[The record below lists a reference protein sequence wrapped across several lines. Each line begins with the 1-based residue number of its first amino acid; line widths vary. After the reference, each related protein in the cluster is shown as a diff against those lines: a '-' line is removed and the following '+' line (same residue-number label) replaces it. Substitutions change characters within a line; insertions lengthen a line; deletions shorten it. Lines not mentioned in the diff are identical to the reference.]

1 MKKKEALFRAV
12 GGVGDDLIARAEQPV
27 SKKNT
32 VWLRWTALAACC
44 ALVAGIAAF
53 AHLTLGRAKSTDAVA
68 NMNQSAMQA
77 ESFSVESSA
86 PESAEAVEEEA
97 ELKSDQEAAIAADET
112 PMEAELPEGAPME
125 VPEDTAK
132 AASEEGH
139 GDDLNGTLFDAPSF
153 TFAGIA
159 YVRAEE
165 ADAEPQ
171 PGELLGCV
179 EESDAEALTGC
190 EVYACE
196 GFDPADRVLLL
207 LDGEYLLFR
216 NAATLSPA
224 E

>member
-1 MKKKEALFRAV
+1 MKKKEALFRAI

-44 ALVAGIAAF
+44 ALVACIAAF
-53 AHLTLGRAKSTDAVA
+53 AHLTFGQSKSTDSVA

-86 PESAEAVEEEA
+86 PESAAAVEEET
-97 ELKSDQEAAIAADET
+97 AIAADEA
-112 PMEAELPEGAPME
+112 PMEAPAGAAE
-125 VPEDTAK
+125 EDSHSFMKGA
-132 AASEEGH
+132 
-139 GDDLNGTLFDAPSF
+139 LFDAPSF
-153 TFAGIA
+153 TFAGIQ
-159 YVRAEE
+159 YVQAEE

-171 PGELLGCV
+171 PGELLGRV
-179 EESDAEALTGC
+179 EESDSEALTGC
-190 EVYACE
+190 EIYACE

-216 NAATLSPA
+216 NAETLSPA

>member
-1 MKKKEALFRAV
+1 MKKKEALFRAI

-53 AHLTLGRAKSTDAVA
+53 AHLTFGQSKSTGSVA
-68 NMNQSAMQA
+68 NMNQSAIQA
-77 ESFSVESSA
+77 ESFSVDSSA

-97 ELKSDQEAAIAADET
+97 AIAADEAPMET
-112 PMEAELPEGAPME
+112 EQPEEAPMEAPA
-125 VPEDTAK
+125 VTAE
-132 AASEEGH
+132 AASEEDSRSFMKGA
-139 GDDLNGTLFDAPSF
+139 LFEAPSF
-153 TFAGIA
+153 TFAGIQ
-159 YVRAEE
+159 YVQTEE

-171 PGELLGCV
+171 PGELLGRV
-179 EESDAEALTGC
+179 EESDAESLTGC
-190 EVYACE
+190 EIYACE

-216 NAATLSPA
+216 NAETLSPA

>member
-1 MKKKEALFRAV
+1 MKKKEALFHAI

-53 AHLTLGRAKSTDAVA
+53 AHLTFGQSKSTDSVA

-77 ESFSVESSA
+77 ESFSVDSSA

-97 ELKSDQEAAIAADET
+97 AIAADEAPMET
-112 PMEAELPEGAPME
+112 EQPEEAPMEAPA
-125 VPEDTAK
+125 VTAE
-132 AASEEGH
+132 AASEEDSHSFMKGA
-139 GDDLNGTLFDAPSF
+139 LFDAPSF
-153 TFAGIA
+153 TFAGIQ
-159 YVRAEE
+159 YVQAG
-165 ADAEPQ
+165 DDGAEPQ
-171 PGELLGCV
+171 PGELLGRV
-179 EESDAEALTGC
+179 EESDAESLTGC
-190 EVYACE
+190 EIYACE

-216 NAATLSPA
+216 NAETLSPA

>member
-1 MKKKEALFRAV
+1 MKKKEAFFRAI

-32 VWLRWTALAACC
+32 VWLRWTAMAAC
-44 ALVAGIAAF
+44 IAAF
-53 AHLTLGRAKSTDAVA
+53 AHLTFEQSKPTDSVA

-86 PESAEAVEEEA
+86 PESAEAVEEET
-97 ELKSDQEAAIAADET
+97 AIAADEAPMET
-112 PMEAELPEGAPME
+112 EQPEEAPMEAPAGAAE
-125 VPEDTAK
+125 EDSHSFMKGA
-132 AASEEGH
+132 
-139 GDDLNGTLFDAPSF
+139 LFDAPSF
-153 TFAGIA
+153 TFAGIQ
-159 YVRAEE
+159 YMQAEE

-171 PGELLGCV
+171 PGELLGRV
-179 EESDAEALTGC
+179 EESDSEALTGC
-190 EVYACE
+190 EIYACE

-216 NAATLSPA
+216 NAETLSPA

>member
-1 MKKKEALFRAV
+1 MKKKEALFRAI

-53 AHLTLGRAKSTDAVA
+53 AHLTFGQSKSTDSVA

-86 PESAEAVEEEA
+86 PESAEAVEEET
-97 ELKSDQEAAIAADET
+97 AIAADEAPMET
-112 PMEAELPEGAPME
+112 AQPEEAPMEAPA
-125 VPEDTAK
+125 VTAE
-132 AASEEGH
+132 AASEEDSHSFMKGA
-139 GDDLNGTLFDAPSF
+139 LFDAPSF
-153 TFAGIA
+153 TFAGIQ
-159 YVRAEE
+159 YVQTEE

-171 PGELLGCV
+171 PGELLGRV
-179 EESDAEALTGC
+179 EESDAESLTGC
-190 EVYACE
+190 EIYACE

-216 NAATLSPA
+216 NAETLSSA

>member
-1 MKKKEALFRAV
+1 MKKKEALFRAI

-44 ALVAGIAAF
+44 ALVACIAAF
-53 AHLTLGRAKSTDAVA
+53 AHLTFGQSKSTDSVA

-86 PESAEAVEEEA
+86 PESAAAVEEET
-97 ELKSDQEAAIAADET
+97 AIAADEA
-112 PMEAELPEGAPME
+112 PMEAPAGAAE
-125 VPEDTAK
+125 EDSHSFMKGA
-132 AASEEGH
+132 
-139 GDDLNGTLFDAPSF
+139 LFDAPSF
-153 TFAGIA
+153 TFAGIQ
-159 YVRAEE
+159 YVQAEE

-171 PGELLGCV
+171 PGELLGRV
-179 EESDAEALTGC
+179 EESDSEALTGC
-190 EVYACE
+190 EIYACE

-216 NAATLSPA
+216 NAETLSSA

>member
-1 MKKKEALFRAV
+1 MKKKEALFRAI

-44 ALVAGIAAF
+44 ALVASIAVF
-53 AHLTLGRAKSTDAVA
+53 AHLTFGQSKSTDSVA
-68 NMNQSAMQA
+68 NMKQSAMQA

-97 ELKSDQEAAIAADET
+97 AIAADEA
-112 PMEAELPEGAPME
+112 PMEAPA
-125 VPEDTAK
+125 VTAE
-132 AASEEGH
+132 AASEEDSRGFMK
-139 GDDLNGTLFDAPSF
+139 GALFEAPSF
-153 TFAGIA
+153 TFAGIQ
-159 YVRAEE
+159 YVQAG
-165 ADAEPQ
+165 DDGAEPQ
-171 PGELLGCV
+171 PGELLGRV
-179 EESDAEALTGC
+179 EESDAESLTGC
-190 EVYACE
+190 EIYACE

-216 NAATLSPA
+216 NAETLSPA

>member
-1 MKKKEALFRAV
+1 MKKKEAFFRAI

-53 AHLTLGRAKSTDAVA
+53 AHLTFGQSKSTDSVA
-68 NMNQSAMQA
+68 NMKQSAMQA

-86 PESAEAVEEEA
+86 PESAEAVEEET
-97 ELKSDQEAAIAADET
+97 AIAADEAPMET
-112 PMEAELPEGAPME
+112 EQPEEAPMEAPA
-125 VPEDTAK
+125 VTAE
-132 AASEEGH
+132 AASEEDSHSFMKGA
-139 GDDLNGTLFDAPSF
+139 LFDAPSF
-153 TFAGIA
+153 TFAGIQ
-159 YVRAEE
+159 YMQTEE

-171 PGELLGCV
+171 PGELLGRV
-179 EESDAEALTGC
+179 EESDAESLTGC
-190 EVYACE
+190 EIYACE

-216 NAATLSPA
+216 NAETLSPA

>member
-1 MKKKEALFRAV
+1 MKKKEALFHAI

-53 AHLTLGRAKSTDAVA
+53 AHLTFGQSKSTDSVA

-97 ELKSDQEAAIAADET
+97 AIAADEAPMET
-112 PMEAELPEGAPME
+112 EQPEEAPMEAPA
-125 VPEDTAK
+125 VTAE
-132 AASEEGH
+132 AASEEDSHSFMKGA
-139 GDDLNGTLFDAPSF
+139 LFDAPSF
-153 TFAGIA
+153 TFAGIQ
-159 YVRAEE
+159 YVQAG
-165 ADAEPQ
+165 DDGAEPQ
-171 PGELLGCV
+171 PGELLGRV
-179 EESDAEALTGC
+179 EESDAESLTGC
-190 EVYACE
+190 EIYACE

-216 NAATLSPA
+216 NA
-224 E
+224 

>member
-1 MKKKEALFRAV
+1 MKKKEALFRAI

-44 ALVAGIAAF
+44 ALVASIATF
-53 AHLTLGRAKSTDAVA
+53 AHLTFGQSKSTDSVA

-97 ELKSDQEAAIAADET
+97 AIAADEAPMET
-112 PMEAELPEGAPME
+112 EQPEEAPMEAPA
-125 VPEDTAK
+125 VTAE
-132 AASEEGH
+132 AASEEDSHSFMKGA
-139 GDDLNGTLFDAPSF
+139 LFDAPSF
-153 TFAGIA
+153 TFAGIQ
-159 YVRAEE
+159 YVQTEE

-171 PGELLGCV
+171 PGELLGRV
-179 EESDAEALTGC
+179 EESDAESLTGC
-190 EVYACE
+190 EIYACE

-216 NAATLSPA
+216 NAETLSPA

>member
-1 MKKKEALFRAV
+1 MKKKEALFRAI

-32 VWLRWTALAACC
+32 VWLRWTAMAACC

-53 AHLTLGRAKSTDAVA
+53 AHLTFGQSKSTDSVA

-97 ELKSDQEAAIAADET
+97 AIAADEAPMET
-112 PMEAELPEGAPME
+112 EQPEEAPMEAPA
-125 VPEDTAK
+125 VTAE
-132 AASEEGH
+132 AASEEDSHSFMKGA
-139 GDDLNGTLFDAPSF
+139 LFDAPSF
-153 TFAGIA
+153 TFAGIQ
-159 YVRAEE
+159 YVQAG
-165 ADAEPQ
+165 DDGAEPQ
-171 PGELLGCV
+171 PGELLGRV
-179 EESDAEALTGC
+179 EESDAESLTGC
-190 EVYACE
+190 EIYACE

-216 NAATLSPA
+216 NAETLSPA

>member
-1 MKKKEALFRAV
+1 MKKKEALFHAI

-32 VWLRWTALAACC
+32 VWLCWTALAACC
-44 ALVAGIAAF
+44 ALVAGIAVF
-53 AHLTLGRAKSTDAVA
+53 AHLTFEQSKSTDSVA

-97 ELKSDQEAAIAADET
+97 AIAADEAPMET
-112 PMEAELPEGAPME
+112 EQPEEAPMEAPA
-125 VPEDTAK
+125 VTAE
-132 AASEEGH
+132 AASEEDSHSFMKGA
-139 GDDLNGTLFDAPSF
+139 LFDAPSF
-153 TFAGIA
+153 TFAGIQ
-159 YVRAEE
+159 YVQAG
-165 ADAEPQ
+165 DDGAEPQ
-171 PGELLGCV
+171 PGELLGRV
-179 EESDAEALTGC
+179 EESDAESLTGC
-190 EVYACE
+190 EIYACE

-216 NAATLSPA
+216 NAETLSPA

>member
-1 MKKKEALFRAV
+1 MKKKEALFRAI

-44 ALVAGIAAF
+44 ALVACIAAF
-53 AHLTLGRAKSTDAVA
+53 AHLTFGQSKSTDSVA

-97 ELKSDQEAAIAADET
+97 AIAADEA
-112 PMEAELPEGAPME
+112 PMEAPA
-125 VPEDTAK
+125 VTAE
-132 AASEEGH
+132 AASEEDSRGFMK
-139 GDDLNGTLFDAPSF
+139 GALFEAPSF
-153 TFAGIA
+153 TFAGIQ
-159 YVRAEE
+159 YVQAG
-165 ADAEPQ
+165 DDGAEPQ
-171 PGELLGCV
+171 PGELLGRV
-179 EESDAEALTGC
+179 EESDSEALTGC
-190 EVYACE
+190 EIYACE
-196 GFDPADRVLLL
+196 SFDPADRVLLL

-216 NAATLSPA
+216 NAETLSPA

>member
-1 MKKKEALFRAV
+1 MKKKEALFRAI

-53 AHLTLGRAKSTDAVA
+53 AHLTFGQSKSADSVA
-68 NMNQSAMQA
+68 NMNPSAMQA

-97 ELKSDQEAAIAADET
+97 AIAADEAPMET
-112 PMEAELPEGAPME
+112 EQPEEAPMEAPA
-125 VPEDTAK
+125 DTTE
-132 AASEEGH
+132 AASEEDSRGFMKSA
-139 GDDLNGTLFDAPSF
+139 LFEAPSF
-153 TFAGIA
+153 TFAGIQ
-159 YVRAEE
+159 YVQAE
-165 ADAEPQ
+165 DDGTEPQ
-171 PGELLGCV
+171 PGELLGRV
-179 EESDAEALTGC
+179 EEGDSEALTGC
-190 EVYACE
+190 EIYVCE

-216 NAATLSPA
+216 NAETLSPA

>member
-1 MKKKEALFRAV
+1 MKKKEALFRAI

-32 VWLRWTALAACC
+32 VWLLWTALAACC
-44 ALVAGIAAF
+44 ALVACIAAF
-53 AHLTLGRAKSTDAVA
+53 AHLTFEQPKSTDSVA

-97 ELKSDQEAAIAADET
+97 AIAADEAPMET
-112 PMEAELPEGAPME
+112 EQPEEAPMEAPAE
-125 VPEDTAK
+125 
-132 AASEEGH
+132 AASEEDSHSFMKGA
-139 GDDLNGTLFDAPSF
+139 LFDAPSF
-153 TFAGIA
+153 TFAGTQ
-159 YVRAEE
+159 YVQAEE

-171 PGELLGCV
+171 PGELLGRV
-179 EESDAEALTGC
+179 EESDSEALTGC
-190 EVYACE
+190 EIYACE

-216 NAATLSPA
+216 NAETLSPA

>member
-1 MKKKEALFRAV
+1 MKKKEALFHAI

-53 AHLTLGRAKSTDAVA
+53 AHLTFGQSKSTDSVA

-86 PESAEAVEEEA
+86 PESAEAVEEET
-97 ELKSDQEAAIAADET
+97 AIAADEAPMET
-112 PMEAELPEGAPME
+112 EQPEEAPMEAPA
-125 VPEDTAK
+125 VTAE
-132 AASEEGH
+132 AASEEDSHSFMKGA
-139 GDDLNGTLFDAPSF
+139 LFDAPSF
-153 TFAGIA
+153 TFAGIQ
-159 YVRAEE
+159 YVQAG
-165 ADAEPQ
+165 DDGAEPQ
-171 PGELLGCV
+171 PGELLGRV
-179 EESDAEALTGC
+179 EESDAESLTGC
-190 EVYACE
+190 EIYACE

-216 NAATLSPA
+216 NAETLSPA

>member
-1 MKKKEALFRAV
+1 MKKKEALFRAI

-53 AHLTLGRAKSTDAVA
+53 AHLTFGQSKSTDSVA

-97 ELKSDQEAAIAADET
+97 AIAADEAPMET
-112 PMEAELPEGAPME
+112 EQPEEAPMEAPAGTAEEDSHSFMKGA
-125 VPEDTAK
+125 
-132 AASEEGH
+132 
-139 GDDLNGTLFDAPSF
+139 LFEAPSF
-153 TFAGIA
+153 TFAGIQ
-159 YVRAEE
+159 YVQAG
-165 ADAEPQ
+165 DDGAEPQ
-171 PGELLGCV
+171 PGELLGRV
-179 EESDAEALTGC
+179 EESDAESLTGC
-190 EVYACE
+190 EIYACE

-216 NAATLSPA
+216 NAETLSPA

>member
-1 MKKKEALFRAV
+1 MKKKEALFRAI

-53 AHLTLGRAKSTDAVA
+53 AHLTFGQSKSTDSVA
-68 NMNQSAMQA
+68 NTKQSAIQA

-97 ELKSDQEAAIAADET
+97 AIAADEAPMET
-112 PMEAELPEGAPME
+112 EQPEEAPMEAPA
-125 VPEDTAK
+125 VTAE
-132 AASEEGH
+132 AASEEDSHSFMKGA
-139 GDDLNGTLFDAPSF
+139 LFDAPSF
-153 TFAGIA
+153 TFAGIQ
-159 YVRAEE
+159 YVQAG
-165 ADAEPQ
+165 DDGAEPQ
-171 PGELLGCV
+171 PGELLGRV
-179 EESDAEALTGC
+179 EESDAESLTGC
-190 EVYACE
+190 EIYACE

-216 NAATLSPA
+216 NAETLSSA
-224 E
+224 K

>member
-1 MKKKEALFRAV
+1 MKKKEALFRAI

-53 AHLTLGRAKSTDAVA
+53 AHLTFGQSKSTDSVA
-68 NMNQSAMQA
+68 NMKQSAMQA

-86 PESAEAVEEEA
+86 PESAEAVEEET
-97 ELKSDQEAAIAADET
+97 AIAADEAPMET
-112 PMEAELPEGAPME
+112 EQPEEAPMEAPA
-125 VPEDTAK
+125 VTAE
-132 AASEEGH
+132 AASEEDSHSFMKGA
-139 GDDLNGTLFDAPSF
+139 LFDAPSF
-153 TFAGIA
+153 TFAGIQ
-159 YVRAEE
+159 YVQAG
-165 ADAEPQ
+165 DDGAEPQ
-171 PGELLGCV
+171 PGELLGRV
-179 EESDAEALTGC
+179 EESDAESLTGC
-190 EVYACE
+190 EIYACE

-216 NAATLSPA
+216 NAETLSPA